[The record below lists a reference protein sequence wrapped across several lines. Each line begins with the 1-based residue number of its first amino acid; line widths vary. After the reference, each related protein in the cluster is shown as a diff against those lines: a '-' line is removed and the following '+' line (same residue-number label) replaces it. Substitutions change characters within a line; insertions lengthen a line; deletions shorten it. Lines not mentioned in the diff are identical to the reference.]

1 MSIKTSSSVIFFSFF
16 LKSFTLQVWRIGW
29 NLAPNPDAVT
39 LNVVVETPYPIPLEL
54 TLIDES
60 LPFSNIGVNSA
71 PVPIPVTDI
80 AGGELKSVPAVPT
93 NTSTISPLW
102 ITADAS
108 PFLPVLTLTSHGLSK
123 FKISEEP

>member
-1 MSIKTSSSVIFFSFF
+1 M
-16 LKSFTLQVWRIGW
+16 
-29 NLAPNPDAVT
+29 
-39 LNVVVETPYPIPLEL
+39 E
-54 TLIDES
+54 ES

-102 ITADAS
+102 ITAVAS
-108 PFLPVLTLTSHGLSK
+108 PFLPVFTLTSHGLSK
-123 FKISEEP
+123 FKISEEPYPTPLSVRWIEVISPLTIGWTIAWKSLPPRDDTPTLPITSTLIGL